1 MEIFNAIFLYFFII
15 TFSYLLGSIP
25 FGYLLTRYFTKVDIR
40 NIGSGNIGT
49 TNVLRTGKKIL
60 ALLTLCFDIFK
71 GFLPI
76 YLAFKLVDTDAQSV
90 TFIYLASIFT
100 FLGHIFPIW
109 LKFKGGKG
117 VATFIGIIFGL
128 SYCSALIFIFSWLL
142 IALVSKKSSISSIF
156 ASLITTI
163 YFYLFNSFL
172 GPLVLLLQLII
183 ILKHSE
189 NIKRILNKTEPNI
202 SL

>member
-15 TFSYLLGSIP
+15 AFSYLLGSIP
-25 FGYLLTRYFTKVDIR
+25 FGYLLTRYFTEIDIR

-49 TNVLRTGKKIL
+49 TNVLRTGKKSL
-60 ALLTLCFDIFK
+60 AILTLCFDIFK

-76 YLAFKLVDTDAQSV
+76 YLAFKMADTGSQSI
-90 TFIYLASIFT
+90 TFIYLASVFA
-100 FLGHIFPIW
+100 FLGHVFPIW

-117 VATFIGIIFGL
+117 VATFIGIILGL
-128 SYCSALIFIFSWLL
+128 SYCSALLFILSWLL
-142 IALVSKKSSISSIF
+142 IALISKKSSISSIF

-163 YFYLFNSFL
+163 YFYLFTNFL
-172 GPLVLLLQLII
+172 GPLVLFLQLII
-183 ILKHSE
+183 FLKHSE

>member
-15 TFSYLLGSIP
+15 AFSYLLGSIP
-25 FGYLLTRYFTKVDIR
+25 FGYLLTRYFTEIDIR

-49 TNVLRTGKKIL
+49 TNVLRTGKKSL
-60 ALLTLCFDIFK
+60 AILTLCFDVFK

-76 YLAFKLVDTDAQSV
+76 YLAFKMADTGSQSI
-90 TFIYLASIFT
+90 TFIYLASVFA
-100 FLGHIFPIW
+100 FLGHVFPIW
-109 LKFKGGKG
+109 LKFRGGKG
-117 VATFIGIIFGL
+117 VATFIGIILGL
-128 SYCSALIFIFSWLL
+128 SYYSALLFILSWLL
-142 IALVSKKSSISSIF
+142 IALISKKSSISSIF

-163 YFYLFNSFL
+163 YFYLFTNFL
-172 GPLVLLLQLII
+172 GPLVLFLQLII
-183 ILKHSE
+183 FLKHSE